1 MRLQVASVPMK
12 QWLTTVQEELRDQG
26 IDQPIRCQQ
35 TTQHKELVCD
45 PERLT
50 TLLIKSI
57 AALQEQAPGQEEEQ
71 PLLLGLEDTLAPLP
85 TP

>member
-1 MRLQVASVPMK
+1 MK

-57 AALQEQAPGQEEEQ
+57 AALGERTEGHQEKTPGSTTHS
-71 PLLLGLEDTLAPLP
+71 LI
-85 TP
+85 